1 MISEPELVGEQSFG
15 AAELPGPRSAPTADG
30 GSTET
35 VGDDGDARPGG
46 GPGGRRA
53 PGPAWLWALG
63 GAVAAS
69 AVWAGGLYAYGT
81 PDPDPDLGGYRASK
95 DLCEDAKLASLTSE
109 LGAMHS
115 KSPASSDHQSL
126 SKASCY
132 ADLGEQEEVPVD
144 VGDDAYEGQPASVW
158 VEYVLH
164 KKTDPG
170 PEFEAAVRAEHFFPG
185 SDIKIEDVQGL
196 GERAL
201 VVKDGPDG
209 DPTMHVLDGQAVF
222 ALHASAG
229 YEGDL
234 DGEDGEDGGDTDD
247 LSGITPLMVN
257 DMRSLMAELKK

>member
-15 AAELPGPRSAPTADG
+15 AAELPGPRSAPAADG

-63 GAVAAS
+63 GAVVAS

-81 PDPDPDLGGYRASK
+81 PDPDLGGYRASK

-132 ADLGEQEEVPVD
+132 ADLGEEEVPVD

-234 DGEDGEDGGDTDD
+234 DGEGGEDGEDTDD